1 MEEVR
6 DIPGNVKS
14 EGIEGRPW
22 SYLSYFLSQYVMMLK
37 GKIVKI
43 VKKTKLCKTNTRG
56 LCL

>member
-1 MEEVR
+1 VEEVR

-43 VKKTKLCKTNTRG
+43 VKKNKIM
-56 LCL
+56 